1 MFNCPSFPRTSS
13 GVQKLL
19 NHLTG
24 NQSDKEDLAILHVEL
39 LNPDHQLPFTF
50 LLAELIKNLS
60 TQRKSKKHEDWNL
73 LEANILAKKSFLDQ
87 IPHLAHVSTTISEWL
102 MNFFDMLASAP
113 TIPTGLNP
121 PPSADSAAGTG
132 GRDTVT

>member
-60 TQRKSKKHEDWNL
+60 TQRKSKKREDWNL
-73 LEANILAKKSFLDQ
+73 LEANILAKKSFLD
-87 IPHLAHVSTTISEWL
+87 HLGVAHEL
-102 MNFFDMLASAP
+102 L
-113 TIPTGLNP
+113 
-121 PPSADSAAGTG
+121 
-132 GRDTVT
+132 